1 MWLFWTSYSSVPGSQ
16 KEKKNKD
23 KFQGAKRSLI
33 SSVPWESLHPREE
46 GLAAVRGGGQCQNT
60 GLYLFICSS
69 VIRKVKVLFAQLCQ
83 ILWDSMD
90 FSLPGSSVHGTLQAR
105 ILEWVAISAIN
116 GQSSYVQYLED
127 NVLFVHPGKLSASCL
142 KNICPSACQVTFQSF
157 LLHWGFQRLKPVYSN
172 ILTHHRGFL
181 SEVIFQ
187 LKNWSEKQN
196 LDLY

>member
-105 ILEWVAISAIN
+105 ILDWVAMPSSRAASQLKDWTHVSCISCIA
-116 GQSSYVQYLED
+116 GKFFTAEP
-127 NVLFVHPGKLSASCL
+127 PGEAE
-142 KNICPSACQVTFQSF
+142 
-157 LLHWGFQRLKPVYSN
+157 N
-172 ILTHHRGFL
+172 IL
-181 SEVIFQ
+181 
-187 LKNWSEKQN
+187 
-196 LDLY
+196 